1 MEFQGDKSLFYDAF
15 MAIAASYTS
24 MVFIDTEDD
33 TMYPIRLDNY
43 SKRYEDMLEGKPKAR
58 DVFKR
63 YVEETVFKDD
73 RDKILRLIDI
83 DYVSELV
90 RDNREVSMIY
100 RAVHKDNIVYYR
112 LKIVQIEEGK
122 KLIYAFENVDDQYR
136 KQIEANSEKG
146 LYDAVVKGLSREYLS
161 VWYLDG
167 ASRKIRLIMN
177 NGSEEENGEA
187 VRIGNMMIDYHFSM
201 QKYFD
206 GYVDPEDFER
216 LMNETS
222 YESIV
227 AKTNE
232 KHLYRVSYIR
242 INPDQTRSQF
252 MAVFA
257 KIVDEMGVANFVVGF
272 KNMDPRA

>member
-1 MEFQGDKSLFYDAF
+1 MSYQGDKSIFYDAF
-15 MAIAASYTS
+15 MAVASSYAS
-24 MVFIDTEDD
+24 MMCIDTEDD
-33 TMYPIRLDNY
+33 TMYPIRHDDY
-43 SKRYEDMLEGKPKAR
+43 SKRYDEMLQDKPKAR
-58 DVFKR
+58 DVFKK
-63 YVEETVFKDD
+63 YVEETVIRED
-73 RDKILRLIDI
+73 RDKLMRLVDI
-83 DYVSELV
+83 GYVRELMHNKS
-90 RDNREVSMIY
+90 DISLIY
-100 RAVHKDNIVYYR
+100 RTVHNDKIVYYR
-112 LKIVQIEEGK
+112 LKIVPIEDGK
-122 KLIYAFENVDDQYR
+122 KLIYAFENVDEQYR

-146 LYDAVVKGLSREYLS
+146 LYESVVKGLSREYLS

-206 GYVDPEDFER
+206 GFVDPDDFER

-222 YESIV
+222 YDAIV

-232 KHLYRVSYIR
+232 KNLYRVSYIR

-257 KIVDEMGVANFVVGF
+257 KIVDEKGVANFVVGF
-272 KNMDPRA
+272 KNMDPRV